1 MASTPT
7 PTATVEKASS
17 QAITALVLGI
27 VGFLCCQLAAPVAWY
42 LGTQE
47 LRAINE
53 GRSPRAGQGMATA
66 GKILG
71 IIGTALFVLSL
82 VWIFFFGGMAMIEAM
97 RQGAGG

>member
-7 PTATVEKASS
+7 PAVEKASS

-27 VGFLCCQLAAPVAWY
+27 VGFVCCQLAAPVAWY
-42 LGTQE
+42 LGNQE
-47 LRAINE
+47 LRSIRE
-53 GRSPRAGQGMATA
+53 GRSSPAGQGMATA

-71 IIGTALFVLSL
+71 IIGTVLFVLTCI
-82 VWIFFFGGMAMIEAM
+82 WIFFFGGMAMIEAM